1 VQRCE
6 RLELM
11 DLAAHVVV
19 DEHGLAEARAA
30 VDDAVRDRFDVLLQ
44 RVDLVRLVALDDVQL
59 QARGA
64 RVDYEYGQTQSRTS
78 GWSSPYS
85 RVQAR

>member
-6 RLELM
+6 RLELV
-11 DLAAHVVV
+11 DLAAHLVV

-30 VDDAVRDRFDVLLQ
+30 VDDAVRDPFDILHE
-44 RVDLVRLVALDDVQL
+44 RVDHARLVALDDVQL

-64 RVDYEYGQTQSRTS
+64 CVDYEYGQTQSRTS
-78 GWSSPYS
+78 AWSSPYS